1 MKYTK
6 SHIIAAIAVEVH
18 AANDPHHVFAA
29 TQAVLGEYRRDQ
41 GAALARL
48 VYTSARAKAPMKALA
63 KGFQALVKRRDAVL
77 GAVNTSRSVYGF
89 HKYTLTELG
98 VWSCNMQTG
107 IEGSAVWQSVNSLPE
122 LMAILR
128 HDQKQLDLL
137 MAWGRSQAHG
147 EEAVAAAAAITPA
160 MLAAWEQ
167 SLLAI
172 GAAVQKKGK
181 DVVPFKGGVAMEW
194 AVDSYTAATRG
205 GKPGAML
212 RGVTDAV
219 RAAIN
224 AAYFAQRNASS
235 RDAGYALAGVVSGHR
250 TAYGVL
256 FPREQRG
263 RVHVGAD
270 ADVGQEAYAGAE
282 DVVIDIGGRLANLG
296 NTPTADELEEAIM
309 AYLTWEGQKAE
320 RLLGDAEACMS
331 RLTCGIKFEE
341 AEYAT
346 FPELKAAIWESLAAR
361 GKERKEAAEVSKAL
375 QQAKLAVQVASTM
388 DAVSRR
394 VFLATQKHLDLQAA
408 AQLLKEEALAAAS
421 RKAKAEAAVEAAAKE
436 AAEEAAREA
445 AYAATAAREEVR
457 KAGDKARQRAAAAA
471 ARRESALDRELAP
484 KLAKAVEGG
493 YEFTP
498 VQRETLSKDE
508 YRVLLHKAVFA

>member
-6 SHIIAAIAVEVH
+6 SHIIAAVAVAVH

-29 TQAVLGEYRRDQ
+29 TQEVLGTYRRDQ

-48 VYTSARAKAPMKALA
+48 VYKASKAKVPMKALA
-63 KGFQALVKRRDAVL
+63 KGFQALVKRRDATL
-77 GAVNTSRSVYGF
+77 EAVNTARTLYGF
-89 HKYTLTELG
+89 ARYTLTDLG
-98 VWSCNMQTG
+98 VWSCNMQTE
-107 IEGSAVWQSVNSLPE
+107 ITGSAVWQSVNSLPE
-122 LMAILR
+122 LMEILR
-128 HDQKQLDLL
+128 HDQRQLDLL
-137 MAWGRSQAHG
+137 MAWGRSQAHAG
-147 EEAVAAAAAITPA
+147 EAVAAAAAITPA
-160 MLAAWEQ
+160 MLAVWEQ
-167 SLLAI
+167 SLKAI
-172 GAAVQKKGK
+172 GAAVQKKGME
-181 DVVPFKGGVAMEW
+181 VVPFKEGVAMEW
-194 AVDSYTAATRG
+194 AVDSYTAATQG

-212 RGVTDAV
+212 RGVADAV

-224 AAYFAQRNASS
+224 AAYFAQRNADS

-263 RVHVGAD
+263 RVHVAAD

-282 DVVIDIGGRLANLG
+282 DVVIDIGGRSVNLG
-296 NTPTADELEEAIM
+296 NNPSADELEEAIM

-320 RLLGDAEACMS
+320 RLLGDAEACMA
-331 RLTCGIKFEE
+331 RLTCSIKFGE
-341 AEYAT
+341 AEYTT
-346 FPELKAAIWESLAAR
+346 FPELKAAIWQSLADRA
-361 GKERKEAAEVSKAL
+361 KERKEAAEASKEL

-394 VFLATQKHLDLQAA
+394 VFLATQKHLDLKAA
-408 AQLLKEEALAAAS
+408 AELLKEEALAAAS

-445 AYAATAAREEVR
+445 AYAATAASEEAR

-498 VQRETLSKDE
+498 ADRETLSKE
-508 YRVLLHKAVFA
+508 AYRALLHKAVFA